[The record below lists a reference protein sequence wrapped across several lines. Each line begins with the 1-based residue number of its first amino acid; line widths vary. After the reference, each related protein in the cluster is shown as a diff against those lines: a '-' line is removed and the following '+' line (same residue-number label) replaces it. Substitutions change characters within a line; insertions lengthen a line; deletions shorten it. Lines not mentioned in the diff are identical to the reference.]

1 MKTEEHYHIDWLV
14 SKDNL
19 LSSESLV
26 SMNAF
31 IEANPQIH
39 SNWVKY
45 AERIELLSKNEVHF
59 SEGFSA
65 SVLKKIHS
73 TPFFDHSSLF
83 VASLGIVASVL
94 LMLSLCIEQNSWGFE
109 ALLGIADMDANNT
122 NLLFYINS

>member
-1 MKTEEHYHIDWLV
+1 MNKEEQYHIDWLA

-26 SMNAF
+26 LLNAF
-31 IEANPQIH
+31 IKENPQVH
-39 SNWVKY
+39 SNWVKDDKT
-45 AERIELLSKNEVHF
+45 IEELFKNEVQF

-65 SVLKKIHS
+65 SVLSKLHP
-73 TPFFDHSSLF
+73 TPFFDKSSVL
-83 VASLGIVASVL
+83 VASIGIAASVL